1 MKPVSLFL
9 LAVYLLVVQAED
21 SAGRTFG
28 FGQSHPALQHAHHGH
43 GMSPQTQGHFNHV
56 LPPHHGS
63 DAGHA
68 HGHSHH
74 GQATSGHQHQVV
86 HGHQHNHQ
94 QPVQPG
100 AATEPAASNVH
111 TVPVLMCRVVK
122 VPVNTPVPTV
132 PPRSDSSSSGTHGVG
147 SHIAH
152 SISHVFGTVVNP
164 VVALLRNASVW
175 LNRTTH
181 GDNGAAAH
189 HHNHHHQSAVPHSLV
204 LQKKVQVIG
213 QRDNIPNGP
222 ASIST
227 RPASVTSA
235 PTTPSPAPAVASTVS
250 SATTLSRLTTVP
262 PFAPT
267 ALPTVG
273 AAAPSLRG
281 PVPRDGTFLV
291 TTTTVPSTDVP
302 SSAPANVSSAP
313 PVLFPVTDSST
324 STLSTVVSS
333 TLPAAHITTL
343 AASTTAP
350 DSLNFR
356 AIPFTP
362 TTASSE
368 LPATT
373 PADATSTAAI
383 SVETTAAFLDP
394 TVVTTQHPQPAEVT
408 TTHLPSTASIETP
421 RRGVTLDPRAGP
433 FTLLVTS
440 SKVPATGLALQEQ
453 SNAATSPPST
463 LPVEPR
469 ALTTSPPEATTS
481 LPVATDAP
489 SLPLPGTTLPPT
501 AGTTFARMSTVVPID
516 PVTNRVPP
524 VTTTA
529 AGTLAPVPL
538 STTKLPVRLLS
549 TTLGSTTSPL
559 AKFTFFGVRSVRP
572 ETR

>member
-21 SAGRTFG
+21 LAGRTFG

-43 GMSPQTQGHFNHV
+43 GMSPQTQVHFNHV

-63 DAGHA
+63 DTGHA

-74 GQATSGHQHQVV
+74 GHAASGNHHQVV

-94 QPVQPG
+94 QSVQPG

-122 VPVNTPVPTV
+122 VPVSTPAPTV

-164 VVALLRNASVW
+164 VVALLKNASVW

-204 LQKKVQVIG
+204 LQK
-213 QRDNIPNGP
+213 N
-222 ASIST
+222 SI

-235 PTTPSPAPAVASTVS
+235 PTAPSPAPTVASTVP
-250 SATTLSRLTTVP
+250 SATTRSRLTMVP

-267 ALPTVG
+267 VLPTVG
-273 AAAPSLRG
+273 AAAPTVRG
-281 PVPRDGTFLV
+281 PVPRVGTFPV
-291 TTTTVPSTDVP
+291 PATTVASADFPT
-302 SSAPANVSSAP
+302 SAPANVSSTL
-313 PVLFPVTDSST
+313 PVLIPVTDSST

-333 TLPAAHITTL
+333 TLPAAHVTTL
-343 AASTTAP
+343 AASTTTAP

-362 TTASSE
+362 TATSSE

-373 PADATSTAAI
+373 PVDATSTAAV
-383 SVETTAAFLDP
+383 SVETTAEFLDP
-394 TVVTTQHPQPAEVT
+394 TVVTTQNPQPADVS
-408 TTHLPSTASIETP
+408 TTHFPSTASIETP

-440 SKVPATGLALQEQ
+440 PKVPATGLPLQEQ

-469 ALTTSPPEATTS
+469 ALTTSTPEATTS
-481 LPVATDAP
+481 LPVSTDAP
-489 SLPLPGTTLPPT
+489 SLPLAGTILPPT
-501 AGTTFARMSTVVPID
+501 VGTTFVRMSTVVSID
-516 PVTNRVPP
+516 PVANRVPP

-529 AGTLAPVPL
+529 SGTLTPVPL
-538 STTKLPVRLLS
+538 STAKLPVPLLS

-559 AKFTFFGVRSVRP
+559 ANFTFFGVRSVRP
-572 ETR
+572 KTR